1 MGGHPVNSCAVQP
14 KPKLCNVCARRGSGY
29 RGGMIRALLSAL
41 LLATAA
47 AAQTPDPAP
56 PPPAAAAPIPAGPRV
71 VLNTADGPITI
82 SLDTVHAP
90 VTAGNFLK
98 YVEQKRFD
106 GMTFYRAYK
115 VPSETPWGLIQ
126 AGTSGRRDKELP
138 PIPHEPTS
146 QTGLSHITGA
156 VSMARG
162 APGTAAGDF
171 FIIIGDLKQ
180 LDATAQDPGYAVFG
194 QVVDGMDNVLKILSA
209 PTSATKGEGA
219 MKGQMIEAPVVISSA
234 RKVKP

>member
-1 MGGHPVNSCAVQP
+1 
-14 KPKLCNVCARRGSGY
+14 
-29 RGGMIRALLSAL
+29 MIRALLPAL
-41 LLATAA
+41 LLATTA
-47 AAQTPDPAP
+47 AAQPATPAP
-56 PPPAAAAPIPAGPRV
+56 EPAAAPAAAEAPKPLGPRV

-82 SLDTVHAP
+82 ELDMVHAP

-115 VPSETPWGLIQ
+115 VPGDEPWGLIQ

-138 PIPHEPTS
+138 PIPHEPTTK
-146 QTGLSHITGA
+146 TGLSHINGT

-171 FIIIGDLKQ
+171 FIIIGDLRP
-180 LDATAQDPGYAVFG
+180 LDATIQDPGYAVFG
-194 QVVDGMDNVLKILSA
+194 KVVDGMDAVVKILIE

-219 MKGQMIEAPVVISSA
+219 MKGQMIEKPVVISSA
-234 RKVKP
+234 KKLKP

>member
-1 MGGHPVNSCAVQP
+1 
-14 KPKLCNVCARRGSGY
+14 
-29 RGGMIRALLSAL
+29 MIRALLPAL
-41 LLATAA
+41 LIAPLLMTAA
-47 AAQTPDPAP
+47 AAQTPAPAP
-56 PPPAAAAPIPAGPRV
+56 APATAEAPTPEPPKPLGPRV

-82 SLDTVHAP
+82 ELDMVHAP
-90 VTAGNFLK
+90 VTAANFLK

-115 VPSETPWGLIQ
+115 VPGDAPWGLIQ

-146 QTGLSHITGA
+146 KTGLSHITGA

-171 FIIIGDLKQ
+171 FIIIGDLRP
-180 LDATAQDPGYAVFG
+180 LDATIQDPGYAVFG
-194 QVVDGMDNVLKILSA
+194 KVVDGMDSVLKILIE

-219 MKGQMIEAPVVISSA
+219 MKGQMIETPVVISSA
-234 RKVKP
+234 RRVK